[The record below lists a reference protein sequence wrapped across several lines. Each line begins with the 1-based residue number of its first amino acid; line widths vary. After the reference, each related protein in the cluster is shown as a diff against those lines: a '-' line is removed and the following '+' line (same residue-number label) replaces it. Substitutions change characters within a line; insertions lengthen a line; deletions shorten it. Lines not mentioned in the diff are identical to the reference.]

1 MHIVALMDKLI
12 AQDKR
17 KEVSERRLAIS
28 RFIAIFSI
36 WMKVVSDVTS
46 CYFKGFSF
54 YVRLLTS
61 TKRFHGQMQ
70 TKIKIKFIVEIC
82 YSRTFIFILS
92 NLFINWKEIFSWSEN
107 ELLKFFAIILQFK
120 ERFDDERLTR

>member
-1 MHIVALMDKLI
+1 
-12 AQDKR
+12 
-17 KEVSERRLAIS
+17 
-28 RFIAIFSI
+28 
-36 WMKVVSDVTS
+36 
-46 CYFKGFSF
+46 
-54 YVRLLTS
+54 
-61 TKRFHGQMQ
+61 MQ

-92 NLFINWKEIFSWSEN
+92 NLFINLKEKISWSEN

>member
-46 CYFKGFSF
+46 CYFKGFWF

-92 NLFINWKEIFSWSEN
+92 NLFINRKEIFSWSEN

>member
-1 MHIVALMDKLI
+1 MRSSDILKMHIVALMDKLI

-46 CYFKGFSF
+46 CYFKGF
-54 YVRLLTS
+54 
-61 TKRFHGQMQ
+61 
-70 TKIKIKFIVEIC
+70 
-82 YSRTFIFILS
+82 
-92 NLFINWKEIFSWSEN
+92 
-107 ELLKFFAIILQFK
+107 
-120 ERFDDERLTR
+120 